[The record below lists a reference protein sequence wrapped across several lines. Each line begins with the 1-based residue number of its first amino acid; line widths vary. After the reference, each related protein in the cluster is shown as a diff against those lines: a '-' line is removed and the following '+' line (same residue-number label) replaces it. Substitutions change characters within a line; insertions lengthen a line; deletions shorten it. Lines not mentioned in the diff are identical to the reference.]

1 MLQGK
6 HITFSYSDS
15 AKGKI
20 DVLKDVSFEI
30 REHDFIGLIGTSG
43 SGKTTLIK
51 HLNGLLKAES
61 GEIFFNGENIYSK
74 KYPISK
80 LRKEVGLVFQ
90 YPEQQLFGRTILKD
104 VMYGPLNLGMSEE
117 EAEKSAVESLELVGI
132 SKEYYHLS
140 PMELSGGQK
149 RCVAIAGVLA
159 MQPEILVLDEPAA
172 GLDPE
177 TPPTTYDEVL
187 EDAKKIV
194 DSGAAPVGYSQA
206 IYGWFFEQQLA
217 GLGVTYGNNDNGR
230 KEAVTAVDF
239 DSNGGGLK
247 VFDMWKKLYD
257 SGYFEDYGTT
267 TADTQTAFFSGQ
279 VGMIIESTA
288 ILKNA
293 VDSSPFEVGTGY
305 LPRIEQNDEGGVI
318 IGGGSLWLT
327 DTGNEANEDAAWKF
341 IEYITTPDVQAKWSM
356 GTGYFA
362 INEKAYETEDMKAYL
377 KENPNFETAI
387 NQLKDSPVNCNT
399 AGVLSGVQTEAR
411 LTFNEIMPQVYDGKL
426 TTQDAVDQLA
436 ASVNKAIENYN
447 ESIK

>member
-20 DVLKDVSFEI
+20 DVLKDISFEI

-90 YPEQQLFGRTILKD
+90 YPEQQLFGKTILKD

-117 EAEKSAVESLELVGI
+117 EAEKSAVESLELVRI

-177 TPPTTYDEVL
+177 TKNE
-187 EDAKKIV
+187 I
-194 DSGAAPVGYSQA
+194 
-206 IYGWFFEQQLA
+206 FEL
-217 GLGVTYGNNDNGR
+217 LCRIR
-230 KEAVTAVDF
+230 KERNNAIVLVSHHMEDVAQFANRVWVMHEGKIAMDGTPEEVYTRVEELENMHIGIPQITHLTY
-239 DSNGGGLK
+239 SLIKEGL
-247 VFDMWKKLYD
+247 
-257 SGYFEDYGTT
+257 
-267 TADTQTAFFSGQ
+267 
-279 VGMIIESTA
+279 
-288 ILKNA
+288 
-293 VDSSPFEVGTGY
+293 P
-305 LPRIEQNDEGGVI
+305 LPRPAVSVE
-318 IGGGSLWLT
+318 
-327 DTGNEANEDAAWKF
+327 EAEEMLVRIFK
-341 IEYITTPDVQAKWSM
+341 
-356 GTGYFA
+356 G
-362 INEKAYETEDMKAYL
+362 EK
-377 KENPNFETAI
+377 
-387 NQLKDSPVNCNT
+387 
-399 AGVLSGVQTEAR
+399 
-411 LTFNEIMPQVYDGKL
+411 EI
-426 TTQDAVDQLA
+426 
-436 ASVNKAIENYN
+436 
-447 ESIK
+447 

>member
-177 TPPTTYDEVL
+177 TKNE
-187 EDAKKIV
+187 I
-194 DSGAAPVGYSQA
+194 
-206 IYGWFFEQQLA
+206 FELLCRPSCISEYVKCVIC
-217 GLGVTYGNNDNGR
+217 GIPICIS
-230 KEAVTAVDF
+230 
-239 DSNGGGLK
+239 SN
-247 VFDMWKKLYD
+247 
-257 SGYFEDYGTT
+257 S
-267 TADTQTAFFSGQ
+267 
-279 VGMIIESTA
+279 ST
-288 ILKNA
+288 
-293 VDSSPFEVGTGY
+293 
-305 LPRIEQNDEGGVI
+305 LPYT
-318 IGGGSLWLT
+318 S
-327 DTGNEANEDAAWKF
+327 
-341 IEYITTPDVQAKWSM
+341 
-356 GTGYFA
+356 
-362 INEKAYETEDMKAYL
+362 
-377 KENPNFETAI
+377 
-387 NQLKDSPVNCNT
+387 
-399 AGVLSGVQTEAR
+399 SGVPS
-411 LTFNEIMPQVYDGKL
+411 I
-426 TTQDAVDQLA
+426 
-436 ASVNKAIENYN
+436 AIFIGLQEFQWD
-447 ESIK
+447 IC